1 MGKYILRRILI
12 AIPML
17 FLVTIVV
24 FVLANLMPGNA
35 AAIMFASGDGSITA
49 EAIAQMEEN
58 LGLTDP
64 LPVRYGRWLMK
75 LLRGDLGV
83 SMMTYEPVTAMI
95 KLRLGPTLLL
105 MGTSL
110 VISIVIGVLLGI
122 ISAKKQYSVLDNLL
136 TFFSFIGRSVPIFFV
151 GMLLVYFFALKNPIF
166 PTGGMRKMGRSDF
179 MDLLM
184 HLVLP
189 VLSLS
194 VLRIAEFM
202 RYSRASMLEVLHSDF
217 MWTARS
223 KGIKESRVVVAH
235 ALRNALI
242 PIITQI
248 GINIPVLFCGAI
260 MIEQVFQW
268 PGLGTLFNLAVIQRD
283 HTLLMGLCLFSSIIV
298 LISNLLT
305 DIAYAWADPR
315 IRYE

>member
-1 MGKYILRRILI
+1 MGKYIIRRLLI

-17 FLVTIVV
+17 FFITIVV
-24 FVLANLMPGNA
+24 FMLANLMPGNA

-49 EAIAQMEEN
+49 EAIAQMEKN
-58 LGLTDP
+58 MGLTDP
-64 LPVRYGRWLMK
+64 LIVRYGRWIGK
-75 LLRGDLGV
+75 LLRGDLGI
-83 SMMTYEPVTAMI
+83 SMMTYEPVSEMI

-110 VISIVIGVLLGI
+110 VLSIIIGVTLGI
-122 ISAKKQYSVLDNLL
+122 ISARKQYSVLDNIL
-136 TFFSFIGRSVPIFFV
+136 TVISFIGRSVPIFFV
-151 GMLLVYFFALKNPIF
+151 GMLLVYALALRTPAF
-166 PTGGMRKMGRSDF
+166 PTGGMHKMGKTDF
-179 MDLLM
+179 ADLM
-184 HLVLP
+184 HHLFLP

-223 KGIKESRVVVAH
+223 KGIKERRVVVSH

-248 GINIPVLFCGAI
+248 GVNIPVLFSGAI

-298 LISNLLT
+298 LVSNLLT

>member
-1 MGKYILRRILI
+1 MGKYILRRLLI
-12 AIPML
+12 TIPML

-24 FVLANLMPGNA
+24 FILANLMPGNA

-49 EAIAQMEEN
+49 EAIAQMEKN
-58 LGLTDP
+58 LGLSEP
-64 LPVRYGRWLMK
+64 LLVRYGRWLVK
-75 LLRGDLGV
+75 LLKGDLGV

-95 KLRLGPTLLL
+95 KLRLGPTLML
-105 MGTSL
+105 MGSSL
-110 VISIVIGVLLGI
+110 VISIVVGVFLGI
-122 ISAKKQYSVLDNLL
+122 LSAKKQYSVLDTLL
-136 TFFSFIGRSVPIFFV
+136 TFLSFIGRSVPIFFV
-151 GMLLVYFFALKNPIF
+151 GMLLVYFLALKNPIF
-166 PTGGMRKMGRSDF
+166 PTGGMHKMGKSDF
-179 MDLLM
+179 MDLLR

-202 RYSRASMLEVLHSDF
+202 RYSRASMLEVMHSDF

-248 GINIPVLFCGAI
+248 GVNIPVLFGGAI